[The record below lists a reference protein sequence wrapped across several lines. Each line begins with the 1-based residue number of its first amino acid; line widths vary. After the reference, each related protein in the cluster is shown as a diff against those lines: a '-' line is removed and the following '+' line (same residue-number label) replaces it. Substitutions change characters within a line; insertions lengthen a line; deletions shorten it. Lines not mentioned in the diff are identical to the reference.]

1 LQSGNFRELTPDDV
15 KNLLSLC
22 ENCDW

>member
-15 KNLLSLC
+15 KNLLLLC